1 MPALAFEASAE
12 GIGFRDT
19 RYATEPVISTFG
31 PDHAA
36 VHAALLRE
44 IVLEERLS
52 ERTGLD
58 PGRVAAA
65 LADLEAAR
73 VIYREGT
80 KLTALALP
88 MPCYARW
95 LKKAAAR
102 AENLARRDTVLASV

>member
-1 MPALAFEASAE
+1 
-12 GIGFRDT
+12 
-19 RYATEPVISTFG
+19 
-31 PDHAA
+31 